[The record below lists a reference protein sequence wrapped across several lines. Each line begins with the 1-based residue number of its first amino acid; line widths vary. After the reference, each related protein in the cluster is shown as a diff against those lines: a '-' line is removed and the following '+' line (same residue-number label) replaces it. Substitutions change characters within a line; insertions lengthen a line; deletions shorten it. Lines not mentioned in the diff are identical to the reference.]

1 MPRHKH
7 PPHPDT
13 PSQLPTV
20 EQWGIHE
27 HGVVT
32 FPITF
37 IKFSKVFATHS
48 GSAFYQ
54 AKCRED
60 NPLDSFTLDVDA
72 NSGAGRDA
80 IWLAVG
86 A

>member
-1 MPRHKH
+1 M
-7 PPHPDT
+7 
-13 PSQLPTV
+13 SLPLV
-20 EQWGIHE
+20 FKQWGIHE